1 MDSDERELFGAALRD
16 LAAGGGELDLD
27 AVGWGDA
34 LAEDPEAAISLLF
47 EAHGRANA
55 TSKALHLVLG
65 EPVAFEAL
73 GLAVALVGE
82 GRRIEG
88 VDPAFGLVEVSGSAA
103 PLPADRLA
111 AGRRAL
117 AHELVGCS
125 RTMLQ
130 LARDH
135 AVDRIQF
142 GVPIASF
149 QAVRHRL
156 AESLVAVEA
165 AAAAAEGAWQD
176 ESDLTAALAK
186 AVAGRSAR
194 TVAKHAQQVL
204 AGVGFTTE
212 HTFHLYFRRVLTLD
226 ALLGDTRT
234 LTRELG
240 RQLLADREVPEL
252 LPL

>member
-1 MDSDERELFGAALRD
+1 MDAEERELFGAALRD
-16 LAAGGGELDLD
+16 LVAKGGVLDLD
-27 AVGWGDA
+27 AVGWADA
-34 LAEDPEAAISLLF
+34 LVEDAEAAISLLF
-47 EAHGRANA
+47 EAQGEANA
-55 TSKALHLVLG
+55 TSPALHLVLG

-73 GLAVALVGE
+73 GRTVALVGE
-82 GRRIEG
+82 GRAIEG
-88 VDPAFGLVEVSGSAA
+88 IDPALGLVDVDGSAE
-103 PLPADRLA
+103 PLPPDRLA

-125 RTMLQ
+125 RAMLQ

-142 GVPIASF
+142 GVPISSF

-156 AESLVAVEA
+156 AESLVAVESA
-165 AAAAAEGAWQD
+165 AAAAQGAWQD
-176 ESDLTAALAK
+176 ESELTAALAK
-186 AVAGRSAR
+186 AVAGCSAR

-204 AGVGFTTE
+204 AGIGFTTE
-212 HTFHLYFRRVLTLD
+212 HDFHLHFRRALSLD

-234 LTRELG
+234 LTREVG
-240 RQLLADREVPEL
+240 QHLLDTREVPKL